1 MGALYHRRMR
11 GTLLVPTLNEAGSIG
26 TVLRQFRET
35 WALANAG
42 PFRDRP
48 VDWELLVIDGAST
61 DGTGEIAEREGARV
75 VTERR
80 RGYGRAYWTG
90 FEASQGDVI
99 ATMDGDGTY
108 PVAEFPKLVQMLL
121 DEQLDFITTDR
132 LAHLEE
138 RAMTMEHRIGNWVLN
153 TFLRIA
159 YAHYLREAG
168 NPPLRDSQS
177 GMWVFRRS
185 VLERVRI
192 TQDGMPMSEEL
203 KLEVILNG
211 LRFKEVPIPYA
222 ERWAGPP
229 KLSSYRDGRAN
240 LEFLLAKRFQ
250 VAKEHGQGRL
260 FVGDL
265 PARSSDRPASR

>member
-1 MGALYHRRMR
+1 MR
-11 GTLLVPTLNEAGSIG
+11 GSLLVPTLNEAGSIG
-26 TVLRQFRET
+26 TVLSQFRAASEV
-35 WALANAG
+35 ANRTLFQEN
-42 PFRDRP
+42 PI
-48 VDWELLVIDGAST
+48 DWELLVIDGAST
-61 DGTGEIAEREGARV
+61 DGTGGIAEGLGARV
-75 VTERR
+75 VVERR
-80 RGYGRAYWTG
+80 RGYGRAYRTG
-90 FEASQGDVI
+90 FEMAQGEVI
-99 ATMDGDGTY
+99 ATLDGDGTY
-108 PVAEFPKLVQMLL
+108 PVGEVPRLVRMLL
-121 DEQLDFITTDR
+121 DERLDFITTDR
-132 LAHLEE
+132 LAHLED

-177 GMWVFRRS
+177 GMWVLRRS
-185 VLERVRI
+185 VLEKVRL

-211 LRFKEVPIPYA
+211 LRFKEVDIDYA

-240 LEFLLAKRFQ
+240 LIYLMAKRFQ

-260 FVGDL
+260 FVGDER
-265 PARSSDRPASR
+265 PRPSDRPVSR